1 MNAFTP
7 IGFYDL
13 SNLFASYVG
22 KHKRALVESTDPRH
36 KGVRY
41 LDLLRDRERTQTLEE
56 WPSAQ
61 AFLQR
66 VERRLAELPNATE
79 LLNAYIVAFDP
90 EGFEA
95 WGKEDTIDPSGFMR
109 VEVLLGPAPGFRCYS
124 GNEAIAPTPW
134 VATVVDHRALSSR
147 SNFNAP
153 NSAHQLVL
161 ELAIDAGEQNVL

>member
-1 MNAFTP
+1 MSAFTP

-36 KGVRY
+36 TGVRY
-41 LDLLRDRERTQTLEE
+41 LDLLRDREPTETLQA

-61 AFLQR
+61 TFLQR

-90 EGFEA
+90 DGYEA
-95 WGKEDTIDPSGFMR
+95 WGREEALEGLMR
-109 VEVLLGPAPGFRCYS
+109 VEILLAPAPGFRVYS
-124 GNEAIAPTPW
+124 GNEAIAPVPW
-134 VATVVDHRALSSR
+134 VATVVDHRAPSSR

-161 ELAIDAGEQNVL
+161 EIANGAGGPT

>member
-1 MNAFTP
+1 MSAFTP

-36 KGVRY
+36 IGVRY
-41 LDLLRDRERTQTLEE
+41 LDLLRDKERTETLEA

-61 AFLQR
+61 TFLQR

-90 EGFEA
+90 DGYEA
-95 WGKEDTIDPSGFMR
+95 WGREEALEGLMR
-109 VEVLLGPAPGFRCYS
+109 VEILLVPAPGFRVYS
-124 GNEAIAPTPW
+124 GNEAIAPVPW
-134 VATVVDHRALSSR
+134 VATVVDHRAPSSR

-161 ELAIDAGEQNVL
+161 ELALDAGA

>member
-1 MNAFTP
+1 MSAFAP

-13 SNLFASYVG
+13 ANLFASYVG
-22 KHKRALVESTDPRH
+22 KHKRALVESTNPRH
-36 KGVRY
+36 TGVRY
-41 LDLLRDRERTQTLEE
+41 LDLLRDKERSETLEA
-56 WPSAQ
+56 WISAQ

-66 VERRLAELPNATE
+66 IERRLAELPNAPE

-95 WGKEDTIDPSGFMR
+95 WGREEVIEGLMR
-109 VEVLLGPAPGFRCYS
+109 VEALLAPAPGFRIYS
-124 GNEAIAPTPW
+124 GNEAIAPLPW
-134 VATVVDHRALSSR
+134 VATAVDLRAPSSR

-161 ELAIDAGEQNVL
+161 ELALDAGDPNGL

>member
-1 MNAFTP
+1 MSAFAP

-22 KHKRALVESTDPRH
+22 KHKRALVESTNSRH
-36 KGVRY
+36 TGVRY
-41 LDLLRDRERTQTLEE
+41 LDLLRDKERSETLEA
-56 WPSAQ
+56 WTSAQ

-66 VERRLAELPNATE
+66 VERRLAELPSAPE

-95 WGKEDTIDPSGFMR
+95 WGREEVIEGLMR
-109 VEVLLGPAPGFRCYS
+109 VEALLAPAPGFRVYS
-124 GNEAIAPTPW
+124 GNEAIAPVPW
-134 VATVVDHRALSSR
+134 VATVVDSGAPSSR

-153 NSAHQLVL
+153 NTAHQLVL
-161 ELAIDAGEQNVL
+161 ELALDAGA

>member
-1 MNAFTP
+1 VTAFTP

-22 KHKRALVESTDPRH
+22 KRKRALVESTDPRH
-36 KGVRY
+36 TGVRY
-41 LDLLRDRERTQTLEE
+41 LDLLRDREPTETLQA

-66 VERRLAELPNATE
+66 VERKLAELPNETE

-95 WGKEDTIDPSGFMR
+95 WGREEVIQSLMR
-109 VEVLLGPAPGFRCYS
+109 VEILLAPAPGFRVYS
-124 GNEAIAPTPW
+124 GNEAIAPVPW
-134 VATVVDHRALSSR
+134 IATVVEHRAPASR

-153 NSAHQLVL
+153 NTAHQLIL
-161 ELAIDAGEQNVL
+161 ELAIDAGA

>member
-1 MNAFTP
+1 VSAFTP

-36 KGVRY
+36 TGVRY
-41 LDLLRDRERTQTLEE
+41 LDLLRDKERTETLEA

-61 AFLQR
+61 TFLQR

-90 EGFEA
+90 DGYEA
-95 WGKEDTIDPSGFMR
+95 WGREEALEGLMR
-109 VEVLLGPAPGFRCYS
+109 VEILLVPAPGFRVYS
-124 GNEAIAPTPW
+124 GNEAIAPVPW

-153 NSAHQLVL
+153 NTAHQLVL
-161 ELAIDAGEQNVL
+161 ELALDPGA

>member
-1 MNAFTP
+1 VSAFTP

-13 SNLFASYVG
+13 SVLFAGYAG

-36 KGVRY
+36 TGVRY
-41 LDLLRDRERTQTLEE
+41 LDLLRDKEQTETLSA
-56 WPSAQ
+56 WNGAQ

-90 EGFEA
+90 DGYEA
-95 WGKEDTIDPSGFMR
+95 WGREEALEGLMR
-109 VEVLLGPAPGFRCYS
+109 VEVLLAPAPGFRVYS
-124 GNEAIAPTPW
+124 GNEAMAPMPW
-134 VATVVDHRALSSR
+134 TATVVDHRALSSR

-161 ELAIDAGEQNVL
+161 ELALDAGV